1 MAAPAKRLDLAEI
14 GQLSFEAP
22 DLERFPAL
30 GLARNALTR
39 GNGSTAILNAANEV
53 AVASFLDEKIGF
65 LDITAVVEETLERV
79 PARPITSIGDFE
91 QLDAEARQIAQSL
104 VKSRF

>member
-14 GQLSFEAP
+14 GRLSFEQP
-22 DLERFPAL
+22 DTRRFPAL
-30 GLARNALTR
+30 SLARSALTR
-39 GNGSTAILNAANEV
+39 GNGSTAILNAANEI

-65 LDITAVVEETLERV
+65 LDITSVVEETLERL
-79 PARPITSIGDFE
+79 PAQPINSFEDFE
-91 QLDAEARQIAQSL
+91 QLDAEARRIAQTL